1 MKLTFTNHAQV
12 SMMERKISASTIA
25 DALRNPDMLM
35 PGTEGKTICLKKFN
49 AGTLK
54 VVFRKYGFKGK
65 GEYVIITV
73 FFKS

>member
-1 MKLTFTNHAQV
+1 
-12 SMMERKISASTIA
+12 
-25 DALRNPDMLM
+25 MLM